1 MKVELKEAKWL
12 NLLSDKA
19 DKEKILSL
27 RASHVDRINDPR
39 WKEFSEAY
47 QNLEGIKAKHSDYS
61 GDTIEIGKAED
72 FSKEEL
78 EKIVSSFE
86 TFIPW
91 KKGPFNIAGEQIDTE
106 WRSDLKWNRLAPHIS
121 SLEDKVVADIG
132 CHNGYFMY
140 RMLKDKPKHVIGFE
154 PVGQHWFNFQMLN
167 DLLEPNQLSF
177 ELFGV
182 EHMELF
188 EDSFDTIFCLGILY
202 HHTDPIGLLR
212 QMKKALKS
220 KGELWIDCQGI
231 AGDQPVAYMPDGKY
245 TGARGFWFLPTT
257 SCLINWVKRA
267 GFQHS
272 LVVFDEM
279 LQTEEQRPSKWA
291 PIKSLENFLDPEDPT
306 KTIEGHPAP
315 KRIYLRAKV

>member
-1 MKVELKEAKWL
+1 M
-12 NLLSDKA
+12 
-19 DKEKILSL
+19 
-27 RASHVDRINDPR
+27 
-39 WKEFSEAY
+39 
-47 QNLEGIKAKHSDYS
+47 
-61 GDTIEIGKAED
+61 
-72 FSKEEL
+72 
-78 EKIVSSFE
+78 
-86 TFIPW
+86 
-91 KKGPFNIAGEQIDTE
+91 
-106 WRSDLKWNRLAPHIS
+106 
-121 SLEDKVVADIG
+121 ADIG

-140 RMLKDKPKHVIGFE
+140 RMLKDKPKHIIGFE
-154 PVGQHWFNFQMLN
+154 PVGKHWFNFHMLN
-167 DLLEPNQLSF
+167 DLLAPNQLSF

-188 EDSFDTIFCLGILY
+188 ENSFDTIFCLGILY

-212 QMKKALKS
+212 QMKKALKP

-231 AGDQPVAYMPDGKY
+231 AGDEPVAYMPDGKY

-272 LVVFDEM
+272 LVVFDEK
-279 LQTEEQRPSKWA
+279 LQPEEQRPSKWA
-291 PIKSLENFLDPEDPT
+291 PIKSLENFLDPHDTT

>member
-1 MKVELKEAKWL
+1 MK
-12 NLLSDKA
+12 S
-19 DKEKILSL
+19 EK
-27 RASHVDRINDPR
+27 
-39 WKEFSEAY
+39 
-47 QNLEGIKAKHSDYS
+47 
-61 GDTIEIGKAED
+61 
-72 FSKEEL
+72 KEEL
-78 EKIVSSFE
+78 SNEDYEKVVRSLE

-91 KKGPFNIAGEQIDTE
+91 KKGPFNIVSEQIDTE
-106 WRSDLKWNRLAPHIS
+106 WRSELKWNRLEPHVAN
-121 SLEDKVVADIG
+121 LEGKVVADIG

-140 RMLKDKPKHVIGFE
+140 RMLKQNPKHVIGFE
-154 PVGQHWFNFQMLN
+154 PVGKHWFNFQMIN
-167 DLLEPNQLSF
+167 DLLSENQLSF

-231 AGDQPVAYMPDGKY
+231 KGDMPVAYVPEGKY

-257 SCLINWVKRA
+257 SCLVNWVKRA
-267 GFQHS
+267 GFQHVS
-272 LVVFDEM
+272 VVYDEM
-279 LQTEEQRPSKWA
+279 LEADEQRPSKWA
-291 PIKSLENFLDPEDPT
+291 PIKSLNDFLDPNDPE